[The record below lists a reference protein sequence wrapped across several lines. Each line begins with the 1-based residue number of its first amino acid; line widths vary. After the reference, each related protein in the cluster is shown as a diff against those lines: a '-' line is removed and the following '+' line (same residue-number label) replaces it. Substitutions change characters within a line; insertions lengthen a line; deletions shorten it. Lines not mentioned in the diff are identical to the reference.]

1 MEITTWLG
9 YNPKACRRAGGDACP
24 PPPGGAGAGAGGV
37 RDCSPALPYLG
48 ERWAQ
53 AAEEG
58 WNVSEA
64 RFCG

>member
-48 ERWAQ
+48 ER
-53 AAEEG
+53 
-58 WNVSEA
+58 
-64 RFCG
+64 